1 MTIAILAGLSTGAIY
16 ALIAIGYN
24 ITLTSSGVLNFAFA
38 NILVF
43 GGFVAITTV
52 GLGLSLPVTLVI
64 CAVVCALMAAIVQL
78 IAVRYLPAG
87 SHAELITTLGAA
99 TILTAITAIIWGTD
113 PQRLVLFAQEPIE
126 LLGGRVLPNT
136 LILIALPIVF
146 GLTMHLLM
154 HGTRFGQ
161 SSRAQ
166 AFDREATMLRGV
178 NVLWLSVGSFAIAG
192 VFAGLVGPFVLV
204 STSASPYLA
213 LSLALKG
220 FVVLAL
226 GGLGSQ
232 LGAVIA
238 GFAIGLIEALVA
250 LFVGPFFGDY
260 AVFVVFVLVLLF
272 RSGGLFGNR
281 NLRLV

>member
-1 MTIAILAGLSTGAIY
+1 MIALIAGLATGAIY

-38 NILVF
+38 NTLVF
-43 GGFVAITTV
+43 GGFVALTATAA
-52 GLGLSLPVTLVI
+52 GLPLPLTLLI
-64 CAVVCALMAAIVQL
+64 SAVVCAVVSALVERGAI
-78 IAVRYLPAG
+78 RFMPAG

-99 TILTAITAIIWGTD
+99 TVLTALTAIIWGSD
-113 PQRLVLFAQEPIE
+113 PQRLVLFEQQPFE
-126 LLGGRVLPNT
+126 LLGFRVSPID

-146 GLTMHLLM
+146 GVAMHLLLN
-154 HGTRFGQ
+154 HTRFGLN
-161 SSRAQ
+161 SRAQ
-166 AFDREATMLRGV
+166 AFDREATTLRGV
-178 NVLWLSVGSFAIAG
+178 NVRWLSLSAFAIAG
-192 VFAGLVGPFVLV
+192 IFAGLVGPLVLV

-232 LGAVIA
+232 VGAIIA
-238 GFAIGLIEALVA
+238 GFIIGLIESMVA

-260 AVFVVFVLVLLF
+260 AVFIVFVLVLLF
-272 RSGGLFGNR
+272 RSRGLFGNK